1 METDSSLDIFG
12 SLSEI
17 QSLPYLH
24 QASPTN
30 TNHDQFLPILCGE
43 KSSASSKRKSI
54 ETHDDH
60 YDDIGGISGE
70 PRRNKNHRNRKR
82 ISADMRNI
90 YERRRRDR
98 IRDKMKSL
106 RELIPHCHKQ
116 DRASMLDDAINYL
129 KALKLHVEMLA
140 NMGGRGALCQAPSS
154 PAATP
159 YFCPVIQTNST
170 SEMRMFSTSLDCQAP
185 PPSFGL
191 HLQLQPSSL
200 PAPPPLQQI
209 SPLLLFPRL
218 PLLGAATSTPLLI
231 ASSSHGHSA
240 TSQK

>member
-90 YERRRRDR
+90 YER
-98 IRDKMKSL
+98 
-106 RELIPHCHKQ
+106 Q